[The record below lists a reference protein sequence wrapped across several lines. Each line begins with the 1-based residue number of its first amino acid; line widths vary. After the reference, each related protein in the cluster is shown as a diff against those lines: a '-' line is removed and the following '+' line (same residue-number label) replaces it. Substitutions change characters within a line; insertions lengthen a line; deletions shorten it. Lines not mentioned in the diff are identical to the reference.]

1 MRRSEMRAASV
12 MIADRTTLSIAKAGE
27 LVGVTRRTIY
37 NWIAGGKVEYVRT
50 AGGSV
55 RIFVDTLCRGP
66 HAGVTRPDTHGTW
79 EDVSTPSRGLNVALP
94 RLPAP
99 LRRASPVPWSGAPPA
114 SRGPGL
120 PRRPPPKTKPLWR
133 PCERV
138 RAVGAGPAGRAA
150 APGTELTDQVGD
162 LGRLEGRPSPTG
174 AACR

>member
-1 MRRSEMRAASV
+1 

-55 RIFVDTLCRGP
+55 RIFVDTLWREP

-79 EDVSTPSRGLNVALP
+79 EDVSTPSEVLNVAMP

-99 LRRASPVPWSGAPPA
+99 LRRASPVPWSGAPPQAATGA
-114 SRGPGL
+114 SAPSTPLPGPT
-120 PRRPPPKTKPLWR
+120 PAKRDEPPTP
-133 PCERV
+133 
-138 RAVGAGPAGRAA
+138 A
-150 APGTELTDQVGD
+150 APRV
-162 LGRLEGRPSPTG
+162 
-174 AACR
+174 